1 MELAKQE
8 RETII
13 IFNEAEKDADVYT
26 HNDALRQRLE
36 RLAREFPGECRLV
49 KTSHDGEAVDYTVPK
64 SWVQIRRS
72 RGASVCS
79 EALFP
84 ASRA

>member
-36 RLAREFPGECRLV
+36 RLAREFPSECRLV

-64 SWVQIRRS
+64 LWVQIS
-72 RGASVCS
+72 SSGA
-79 EALFP
+79 
-84 ASRA
+84 